1 MEWAETQTICLI
13 QRVEYPV
20 KAGAFWRC
28 RDMRHIGDTLNFRSN
43 YLMSAATQ
51 IREDERSNRER
62 FILKTA

>member
-20 KAGAFWRC
+20 KAGAFWR
-28 RDMRHIGDTLNFRSN
+28 RHYARHIGDTLNFRAN

-51 IREDERSNRER
+51 ISGYER
-62 FILKTA
+62 